1 MKKFLTGCLC
11 VGLALSL
18 CACGSSKSDSESET
32 EDDNVYAYTLDIDKF
47 VELGQYKNLTYTP
60 VDTTVTDDEVE
71 EQINTNLQ
79 ANATYD
85 QITDRAVQDG
95 DTVNIDYTGKIDGEE
110 FAGGSGS
117 DYNLQIGSDTFIDG
131 FEDGLI
137 GKNPGETVT
146 LNLTF
151 PDDYSSED
159 LAGKDA
165 TFDVTINYIQGDQHI
180 PELTDD
186 FVASQSIDG
195 VSTVDDYRSYIR
207 QQLESQKES
216 DAQSQEL
223 EELFEQAVSNSKIKK
238 YPQVLLDQYEENYRS
253 YYEQYASAYGL
264 SFKDFLSQYMDET
277 EDDFDKAAA
286 EYAKQATANVLVVCA
301 IAEEEG
307 YEVTDEVYN
316 EKAQEYAEQNGYDS
330 VEALEKDYSKGYLT
344 QTMINDYSVS
354 VIQEGATAS
363 TAETETETETET
375 ESQ

>member
-165 TFDVTINYIQGDQHI
+165 TFDVTIN
-180 PELTDD
+180 
-186 FVASQSIDG
+186 
-195 VSTVDDYRSYIR
+195 
-207 QQLESQKES
+207 
-216 DAQSQEL
+216 
-223 EELFEQAVSNSKIKK
+223 
-238 YPQVLLDQYEENYRS
+238 
-253 YYEQYASAYGL
+253 
-264 SFKDFLSQYMDET
+264 
-277 EDDFDKAAA
+277 
-286 EYAKQATANVLVVCA
+286 
-301 IAEEEG
+301 
-307 YEVTDEVYN
+307 
-316 EKAQEYAEQNGYDS
+316 
-330 VEALEKDYSKGYLT
+330 
-344 QTMINDYSVS
+344 
-354 VIQEGATAS
+354 
-363 TAETETETETET
+363 
-375 ESQ
+375 

>member
-1 MKKFLTGCLC
+1 M
-11 VGLALSL
+11 
-18 CACGSSKSDSESET
+18 
-32 EDDNVYAYTLDIDKF
+32 
-47 VELGQYKNLTYTP
+47 
-60 VDTTVTDDEVE
+60 
-71 EQINTNLQ
+71 
-79 ANATYD
+79 
-85 QITDRAVQDG
+85 
-95 DTVNIDYTGKIDGEE
+95 
-110 FAGGSGS
+110 
-117 DYNLQIGSDTFIDG
+117 
-131 FEDGLI
+131 
-137 GKNPGETVT
+137 
-146 LNLTF
+146 NLTF